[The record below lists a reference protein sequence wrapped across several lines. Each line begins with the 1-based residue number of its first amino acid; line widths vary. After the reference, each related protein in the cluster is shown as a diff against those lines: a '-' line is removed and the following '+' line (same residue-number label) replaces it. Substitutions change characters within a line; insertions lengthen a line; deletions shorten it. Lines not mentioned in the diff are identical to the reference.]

1 MIKNKIDLRK
11 QNQGIVPNIVH
22 SFDASNIALLVKGIT
37 ADFNMNHKMNL
48 LTIHDCFATNANDV
62 DSMVLQVKLAFLS
75 LYSDKSFI
83 TTYHN
88 FILDYIHKTGY
99 LITNKQSEGQKISYV
114 VTDKVTLRIPNI
126 PQFKMNPN
134 LRWNILGSQYFI
146 N

>member
-1 MIKNKIDLRK
+1 
-11 QNQGIVPNIVH
+11 
-22 SFDASNIALLVKGIT
+22 
-37 ADFNMNHKMNL
+37 MNL